1 MPRYLWVGLAGILV
15 IYVQRDALA
24 RGASLAYAR
33 PYETPAEN
41 VRKSQWYDYLLSTNA
56 GFRTYRMAKEC
67 RPIVNDPPLHGDC
80 IGSFDTYEPVRPGTE
95 WHR

>member
-1 MPRYLWVGLAGILV
+1 MPRYLWVGLAGVLV
-15 IYVQRDALA
+15 ICVQRDALA

-67 RPIVNDPPLHGDC
+67 RPIINDPPLHGDC
-80 IGSFDTYEPVRPGTE
+80 IGSFDTYEPVRPGYG
-95 WHR
+95 WRR

>member
-1 MPRYLWVGLAGILV
+1 M
-15 IYVQRDALA
+15 
-24 RGASLAYAR
+24 
-33 PYETPAEN
+33 
-41 VRKSQWYDYLLSTNA
+41 RKSQWYDYLLSTNA